1 MCLQKIGSEWKK
13 KKQAALTLPYRRQ
26 KKIQKHSHEK
36 AYSPSVLDITGKAEL
51 STRMETQQPMIC
63 K

>member
-1 MCLQKIGSEWKK
+1 MKK
-13 KKQAALTLPYRRQ
+13 EKASCTHAPYRRQ